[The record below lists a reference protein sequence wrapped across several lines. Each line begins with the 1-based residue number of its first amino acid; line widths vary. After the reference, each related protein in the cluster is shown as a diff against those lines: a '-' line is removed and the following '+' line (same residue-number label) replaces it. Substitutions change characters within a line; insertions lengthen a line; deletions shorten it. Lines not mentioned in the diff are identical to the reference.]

1 MLYEMT
7 VPAYR
12 NGLRALS
19 AQLDK
24 ALAWGTDNG
33 VGELQFV
40 AARLAPDMFP
50 LASQVRFSCQQA
62 IQALTRLG
70 ASGAPAF
77 AEDAADFAGLQAQ
90 IADTLAWLDT
100 VDAAAIDAD
109 PGRAVGFDLPNGAT
123 RLARGDVYENQAI
136 RYGENAWGIQFHGEL
151 TLAMMHRWV
160 VRGAHRFDLPGAQIG
175 RAHLDGRLLHDAAL
189 RIWMAS
195 FLDQVFHEV

>member
-1 MLYEMT
+1 MLHEMT

-19 AQLDK
+19 SQLGK
-24 ALAWGTDNG
+24 ALAWGDDNG

-109 PGRAVGFDLPNGAT
+109 PGRAVGFDLPNGMAFDMTAAT
-123 RLARGDVYENQAI
+123 YVRDWAQP
-136 RYGENAWGIQFHGEL
+136 QFYFHLVAAYAVFRHMGVPL
-151 TLAMMHRWV
+151 GKVDYVSYMMAYLR
-160 VRGAHRFDLPGAQIG
+160 PGTAPAG
-175 RAHLDGRLLHDAAL
+175 
-189 RIWMAS
+189 
-195 FLDQVFHEV
+195 